1 MRSNFDRLYLSV
13 LSVSVAFI
21 KIRSYTVEREKPG
34 NLGVGR
40 AYASPTHRFPV
51 VHLRTA

>member
-34 NLGVGR
+34 NPGVELSAAR
-40 AYASPTHRFPV
+40 R
-51 VHLRTA
+51 